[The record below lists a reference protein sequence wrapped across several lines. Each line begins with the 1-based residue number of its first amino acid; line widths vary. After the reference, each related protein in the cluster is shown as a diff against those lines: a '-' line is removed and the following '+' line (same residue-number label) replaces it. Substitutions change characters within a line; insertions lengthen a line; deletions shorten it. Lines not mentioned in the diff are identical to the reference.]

1 MNASPYA
8 IGWLIKEEIR
18 SALKVSIYLVHHP
31 DSTEYQGL
39 TFFEASCEAAY
50 LISLWP
56 RRPRPSILSQMCQSI
71 CDCVNTYV
79 LSNRGTWIIINLKSA
94 DVKFEFET

>member
-18 SALKVSIYLVHHP
+18 SARK
-31 DSTEYQGL
+31 L

-50 LISLWP
+50 LISSLS
-56 RRPRPSILSQMCQSI
+56 PSPLYPVSNVPQYLRLCERQ
-71 CDCVNTYV
+71 DTYV
-79 LSNRGTWIIINLKSA
+79 LSNKGTWIIINLKSA